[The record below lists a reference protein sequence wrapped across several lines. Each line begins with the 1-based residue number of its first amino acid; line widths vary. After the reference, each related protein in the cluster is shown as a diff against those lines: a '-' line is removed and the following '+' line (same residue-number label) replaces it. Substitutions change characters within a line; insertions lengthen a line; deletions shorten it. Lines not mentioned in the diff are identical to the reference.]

1 MGVVPAHS
9 TALHES
15 IALLLSKVLENETF
29 PSLMHM
35 RRQRVGGSLYAITT
49 YRENSHRSYSGPTSK
64 FLLLLVMHEVCAT
77 QQRNLH
83 F

>member
-1 MGVVPAHS
+1 MSFQPIPQLFMS
-9 TALHES
+9 
-15 IALLLSKVLENETF
+15 LLLSKVLENEAF

-35 RRQRVGGSLYAITT
+35 RRQRVGGTLYAITT
-49 YRENSHRSYSGPTSK
+49 YREDSHMSYSGPASK
-64 FLLLLVMHEVCAT
+64 SLLLLVMHEVCAT